1 MTAFSSRPQPLFEM
15 ATRRPP
21 GGTDRRVSAQR
32 EWSLTEILSLT
43 DAWKFVPES
52 LGLIALILLAQ
63 TWLMDGRVGAS
74 GMPHPFWIP
83 VLLMSGQYGI
93 MGGLFAAL
101 AATAAF
107 FIGELPAQSAM
118 QDFYDYA
125 GIVAVQ
131 PCAWFGTA
139 LVLGG
144 LRTLHIHHHADLQE
158 RFEQTGLMA
167 EEMADGLERAV
178 GEVEHLEQRIATDY
192 CTLAALLHSLA
203 KLDVSDRRSL
213 VGSIADV
220 IRYGV
225 GATSFAVYLAGPR
238 GLEPCVGIEDGI
250 SVTPAAIAPLPI
262 DAHRDRGR
270 DAGVIQPTADN
281 HDVTRMPLWAT
292 IPSTDVELAGVV
304 VCTRLNPSQDPA
316 VAYRRLNE
324 ICRVLAVLLSACPAP
339 VSAAN

>member
-1 MTAFSSRPQPLFEM
+1 MTAIGSLKPQPLLEK
-15 ATRRPP
+15 ATWLVP
-21 GGTDRRVSAQR
+21 GRHAQR
-32 EWSLTEILSLT
+32 APAPRERSLTEILSLT

-52 LGLIALILLAQ
+52 LGLLALILLAQ
-63 TWLMDGRVGAS
+63 TWLMDGGVGAS

-93 MGGLFAAL
+93 MGGLFATL

-107 FIGELPAQSAM
+107 FIGELPTHSAT

-144 LRTLHIHHHADLQE
+144 LRTLHIHHHVDLQE
-158 RFEQTGLMA
+158 RFEQTGLIA
-167 EEMADGLERAV
+167 EDMADGLERAV
-178 GEVEHLEQRIATDY
+178 SEVEHLEQRIATDTN
-192 CTLAALLHSLA
+192 TLAALLHSLA
-203 KLDVSDRRSL
+203 RLDVSDRRSV
-213 VGSIADV
+213 VGSIVDV
-220 IRYGV
+220 IRFGV

-250 SVTPAAIAPLPI
+250 SVNPAAIPPLPI
-262 DAHRDRGR
+262 NLHRDTTR
-270 DAGVIQPTADN
+270 GVIPPIADD
-281 HDVTRMPLWAT
+281 HDVTRMPIWAR
-292 IPSTDVELAGVV
+292 IRSTDVEAAGVV
-304 VCTRLNPSQDPA
+304 VCTRLNPSHDPA
-316 VAYRRLNE
+316 TAHRRLNE
-324 ICRVLAVLLSACPAP
+324 ICHVLAALLAVCPTS